1 MLNILISFMALDYMT
16 GFIAAAV
23 FKKSKKSEGGGLE
36 SRSGWKGLCRKG
48 ITLLVVLVAYLL
60 DVTAETDFICDTVS
74 AAYMVNELVSI
85 IENVGLMG
93 IPVPEVIV
101 KSIDL
106 LKSRRQLTEMT
117 EDGRKPEAVMS
128 DEREARDEDAQKE
141 S

>member
-1 MLNILISFMALDYMT
+1 MLNILVSFMALDYMT
-16 GFIAAAV
+16 GFVAAAV

-74 AAYMVNELVSI
+74 AAYVVNELVSI

-93 IPVPEVIV
+93 VPVPEVIV

-106 LKSRRQLTEMT
+106 LKSRRQLTDLA

-128 DEREARDEDAQKE
+128 DEREARNKGAQE
-141 S
+141 EE